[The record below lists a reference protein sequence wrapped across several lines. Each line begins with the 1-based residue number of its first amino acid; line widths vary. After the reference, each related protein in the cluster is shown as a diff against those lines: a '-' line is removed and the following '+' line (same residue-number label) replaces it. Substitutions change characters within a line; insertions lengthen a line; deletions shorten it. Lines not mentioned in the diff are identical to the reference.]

1 MSAAEGNIRSVHP
14 ATSVQA
20 ALDMAARGLSATEI
34 GRVLDCPRS
43 TVRAWLTPTARS
55 ADGRDATCCSGCG
68 AVHLTAETE
77 PAAYAY
83 LLGLYLGDGCISA
96 HARGVFRLRIT
107 LDTRHPGIIQECR
120 AALSA
125 VAPRNKISVRL
136 RSGGFETS
144 KPDSNVEISV
154 YAKWWPCA
162 LPQHGIGRKHER
174 PIVLQDWQ
182 ERLVDQHPRSPAA
195 RADPLRRMP
204 LRQHR
209 HELAISAV
217 QLQQPVGG
225 HPADLLRRLRSTRSS
240 LDPGATHGLR
250 VPEGRCRAT
259 GRVCRAKAMMARG
272 VPVAGCWTR
281 PWSTPAEAER
291 LAA

>member
-1 MSAAEGNIRSVHP
+1 MGTCVPVHP

-96 HARGVFRLRIT
+96 HARGVFRLRIA
-107 LDTRHPGIIQECR
+107 LDTRYPGIIEECR
-120 AALSA
+120 VALSA
-125 VAPRNKISVRL
+125 VAPRNKVGVRL

-144 KPDSNVEISV
+144 KPDSNVELSE
-154 YAKWWPCA
+154 YAKWWPCV
-162 LPQHGIGRKHER
+162 LPQHGRGRKHER
-174 PIVLQDWQ
+174 PIVLEGWQ
-182 ERLVDQHPRSPAA
+182 ERLVDEHPGRLLRGLIHSDGCRFVNTGTNWRSP
-195 RADPLRRMP
+195 RYSFSNRSADI
-204 LRQHR
+204 RQIFCG
-209 HELAISAV
+209 AC
-217 QLQQPVGG
+217 
-225 HPADLLRRLRSTRSS
+225 DRL
-240 LDPGATHGLR
+240 GLR
-250 VPEGRCRAT
+250 WTLAPHTVYVSRKDD
-259 GRVCRAKAMMARG
+259 VARLDEFVG
-272 VPVAGCWTR
+272 PKR
-281 PWSTPAEAER
+281 
-291 LAA
+291 